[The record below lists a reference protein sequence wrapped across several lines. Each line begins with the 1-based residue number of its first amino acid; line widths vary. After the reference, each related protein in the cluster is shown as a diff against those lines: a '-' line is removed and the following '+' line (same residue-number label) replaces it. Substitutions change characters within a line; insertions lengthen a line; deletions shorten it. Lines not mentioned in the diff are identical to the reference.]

1 MQVVVFL
8 CGGRKPSDANISE
21 MASYMSSCTG
31 DSINNIVV
39 KHYDKNDIAKLI
51 VKEVV
56 EQRKSESMQKVNAE
70 DEKNPIRNAL
80 LFMSEHFPRN
90 GKTDIEFGFDLQR
103 ELANA
108 KARISL
114 NPHCA
119 DAQDE
124 YRALVNA
131 MDILCTF
138 EVNPNDLRKYGVSKS
153 TLGIIRYVAKQV

>member
-1 MQVVVFL
+1 MQVIVFL
-8 CGGRKPSDANISE
+8 CSGRKPGDENF
-21 MASYMSSCTG
+21 ASMMEYLSSCTG
-31 DSINNIVV
+31 DSINNIVA

-51 VKEVV
+51 AKEVA
-56 EQRKSESMQKVNAE
+56 EQRENESTQKVNQE

-114 NPHCA
+114 NPCCPS
-119 DAQDE
+119 AQDK
-124 YRALVNA
+124 ALVNA
-131 MDILCTF
+131 VDILCTF

>member
-8 CGGRKPSDANISE
+8 CGGREPGATNIAE
-21 MASYMSSCTG
+21 MANYMSSCTG
-31 DSINNIVV
+31 DDVKNIVV
-39 KHYDKNDIAKLI
+39 KHFDENDIAKLF
-51 VKEVV
+51 VKGVV
-56 EQRKSESMQKVNAE
+56 KQHESKPIPKDE

-90 GKTDIEFGFDLQR
+90 GRTDIELGFDLQR
-103 ELANA
+103 ELVNA

-114 NPHCA
+114 NPHGTS
-119 DAQDE
+119 AQDE
-124 YRALVNA
+124 ALVNA
-131 MDILCTF
+131 VDILCTF

>member
-8 CGGRKPSDANISE
+8 CGGRKPSDVNIGE

-31 DSINNIVV
+31 DSINNIEV
-39 KHYDKNDIAKLI
+39 KHYDENDIAKLI
-51 VKEVV
+51 VKGIA
-56 EQRKSESMQKVNAE
+56 EQHESKPIPKDE
-70 DEKNPIRNAL
+70 DKTNPIRNAL

-90 GKTDIEFGFDLQR
+90 GRTDIELGFDLQR
-103 ELANA
+103 ELVNA
-108 KARISL
+108 KARVSM

-119 DAQDE
+119 DAQDK
-124 YRALVNA
+124 ALVNA
-131 MDILCTF
+131 VDILCTF

>member
-8 CGGRKPSDANISE
+8 CGGRKLGATNIAE
-21 MASYMSSCTG
+21 MADYMSSCTG
-31 DSINNIVV
+31 DDVENIVV
-39 KHYDKNDIAKLI
+39 KHFDENDIAKLI
-51 VKEVV
+51 VKSAVG
-56 EQRKSESMQKVNAE
+56 QHKPESMQKVE
-70 DEKNPIRNAL
+70 DEDKTNPIRNAL

-103 ELANA
+103 ELVNA

-114 NPHCA
+114 NPHGTS
-119 DAQDE
+119 AQDE
-124 YRALVNA
+124 ALVNA
-131 MDILCTF
+131 IDILCTF

>member
-8 CGGRKPSDANISE
+8 CGGRKPGDENI
-21 MASYMSSCTG
+21 ASMMEYLSSCTG
-31 DSINNIVV
+31 DSITNIVA

-51 VKEVV
+51 AKDVAG
-56 EQRKSESMQKVNAE
+56 QCESKPIPKDE

-90 GKTDIEFGFDLQR
+90 GRTDIELGFDLQR
-103 ELANA
+103 ELVNA

-114 NPHCA
+114 NPHGTS
-119 DAQDE
+119 AQDE
-124 YRALVNA
+124 ALVNA
-131 MDILCTF
+131 VDILCTF